1 MLLLDDQNLTIEL
14 LKEDNALL
22 MTWNGY
28 TSDSHYK
35 HLLDEVYD
43 LMKKHEIKKT
53 LHDVSNHKGITPK
66 SQDYAA
72 EQSLAFSRQHWD
84 MEKRAMV
91 FSPDQDVFSKFGI
104 QRFVKKVEDA
114 DYNQQHREFFDSL
127 DEAKNWLL
135 GKR

>member
-1 MLLLDDQNLTIEL
+1 MLLLDEQNLTVEL

-28 TSDSHYK
+28 TSDDHYK
-35 HLLDEVYD
+35 RLLDEVYE

-53 LHDVSNHKGITPK
+53 LHDVSKHKGITPT

-72 EQSLAFSRQHWD
+72 EQSLEFSQKHWD
-84 MEKRAMV
+84 IERRAMV
-91 FSPDQDVFSKFGI
+91 FGPNQDVFSKFGI

-114 DYNQQHREFFDSL
+114 NYQKQHREFFDNL
-127 DEAKNWLL
+127 DDAKSWLL
-135 GKR
+135 TK